1 MIAPFMMGTTSSTT
15 MQTLGQI
22 NQRSPAVGVKI
33 WCLCVFFTCRITR
46 KHETADIKFIQE
58 AENQSASSH
67 AGRLVAPIDVQFG
80 MADGHE
86 GPLG

>member
-1 MIAPFMMGTTSSTT
+1 MF
-15 MQTLGQI
+15 
-22 NQRSPAVGVKI
+22 
-33 WCLCVFFTCRITR
+33 FFTCRITR

-67 AGRLVAPIDVQFG
+67 AGRLVAPIDVKFG